1 MYRYQEVDIEGAPQ
15 PPMPEILPEPSIAE
29 ILAEPD
35 LEELTA
41 PAGALKGFAPLED
54 DE

>member
-1 MYRYQEVDIEGAPQ
+1 
-15 PPMPEILPEPSIAE
+15 MPEILPEPSIAE

-35 LEELTA
+35 LEELAA
-41 PAGALKGFAPLED
+41 PAGAKGFAPLDD